1 MGGRVDPREIFS
13 INPTPPPPTVRD
25 LPLCACVCVGVSLC
39 HCRVNEVF
47 HSWRDQATN
56 IWTLVIVVPLLI
68 RGWWGAEGTA
78 LRRHKEAWPAT
89 HAAVAATHKT
99 PRHACKGGKKEKLK
113 LRQPDIFFLTAESVH
128 SLAILIGAP
137 CQHRATF

>member
-39 HCRVNEVF
+39 HCRVNEVVSQLAGPGDQHLDPRNRGALVNKRLVGSGGDGSPPSQGGLARNS
-47 HSWRDQATN
+47 HS
-56 IWTLVIVVPLLI
+56 
-68 RGWWGAEGTA
+68 
-78 LRRHKEAWPAT
+78 RRS
-89 HAAVAATHKT
+89 HAQNSSS
-99 PRHACKGGKKEKLK
+99 CKGGKKEKLK
-113 LRQPDIFFLTAESVH
+113 LRQPDIFCVH
-128 SLAILIGAP
+128 LLAILIDAP